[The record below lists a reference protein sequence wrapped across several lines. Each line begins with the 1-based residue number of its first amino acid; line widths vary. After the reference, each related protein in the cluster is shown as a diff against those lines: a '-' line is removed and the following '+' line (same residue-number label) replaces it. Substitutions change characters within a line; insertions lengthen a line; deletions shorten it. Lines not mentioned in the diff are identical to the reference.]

1 MSDAI
6 NPVSLDTP
14 SPAPSESP
22 LFDPQ
27 AQMSQLMEQVT
38 ALSQRVSSLEEKL
51 LLIPDIERYSRLQ
64 HFLQAGQFK
73 EADAETTQVILETVG
88 MKRDDLAPEVM
99 LKFPCTVLFVID
111 RLWRTYSQDRF
122 GFSIQLELY
131 QQGGG
136 SLETLQTQERKV
148 MGNFAKAV
156 GWLVDGELQFPI
168 YDQWDFSLKAPRGC
182 FPAIWWRSPYGL
194 KMVTFFFMRLLEC
207 KI

>member
-22 LFDPQ
+22 LLDPQ

-73 EADAETTQVILETVG
+73 EADAETTRIILSTVG
-88 MKRDDLAPEVM
+88 KKRDELSPEM
-99 LKFPCTVLFVID
+99 IDNFPCTVLTVID
-111 RLWRTYSQDRF
+111 RLWRNASHNRFGFGVQLAIYQRAGGTIDTLRSQDR
-122 GFSIQLELY
+122 
-131 QQGGG
+131 
-136 SLETLQTQERKV
+136 KV
-148 MGNFAKAV
+148 MRMFAEEV
-156 GWLVDGELQFPI
+156 GWLVAGEVQFDT
-168 YDQWDFSLKAPRGC
+168 YDQWDFSLGAPQGK
-182 FPAIWWRSPYGL
+182 FPAIWWKSPYGL
-194 KMVTFFFMRLLEC
+194 KMVTFFFTRLLEC
-207 KI
+207 NL